1 MQWTVLL
8 MLVLAFP
15 LIGVATAG
23 PKEDVTVATQEWA
36 DAFNSRD
43 PERVL
48 ALYDPEALLWG
59 TVSPTI
65 RDTPAALR
73 DYFKGLPA
81 RPQGKVVL
89 GEQRPRVYGRV
100 AINTGYYTF
109 QTCATASPS
118 RFRRGSALRTISETA
133 AG

>member
-1 MQWTVLL
+1 

-48 ALYDPEALLWG
+48 ALYDPEAVLWG